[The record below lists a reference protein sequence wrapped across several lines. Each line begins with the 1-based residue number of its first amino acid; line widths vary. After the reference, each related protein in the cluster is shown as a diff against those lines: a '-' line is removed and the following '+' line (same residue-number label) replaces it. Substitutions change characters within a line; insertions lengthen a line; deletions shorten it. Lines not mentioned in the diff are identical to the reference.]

1 MKKFLL
7 KLNQIKN
14 LRKKLTI
21 LLFKNFEII
30 FSVQQTDYLKKSLIF
45 NPNWKYWKFWKQN
58 KLLDIYWKKIILKF
72 WLILNINFSIKWWIG
87 MTWEAFKM
95 RFNFQICRKG
105 CNFSN
110 DWRNVQWFLPRH
122 ESYKCIH
129 WNCIQITAYY
139 RRQRPFS

>member
-45 NPNWKYWKFWKQN
+45 NPN
-58 KLLDIYWKKIILKF
+58 
-72 WLILNINFSIKWWIG
+72 
-87 MTWEAFKM
+87 
-95 RFNFQICRKG
+95 
-105 CNFSN
+105 
-110 DWRNVQWFLPRH
+110 
-122 ESYKCIH
+122 
-129 WNCIQITAYY
+129 
-139 RRQRPFS
+139 